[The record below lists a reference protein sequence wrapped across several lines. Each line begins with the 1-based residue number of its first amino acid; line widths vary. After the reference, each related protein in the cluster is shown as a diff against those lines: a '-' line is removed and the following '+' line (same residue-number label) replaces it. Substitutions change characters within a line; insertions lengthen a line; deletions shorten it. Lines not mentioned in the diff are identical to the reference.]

1 MQILK
6 DILASFEGGE
16 ESDASEVSD
25 SVPSDDGSDAM
36 SVEEGDAETLPT
48 GTRVEYTRSLVG
60 NIIIVPLDR

>member
-25 SVPSDDGSDAM
+25 SVPSDDGSDA
-36 SVEEGDAETLPT
+36 LPT
-48 GTRVEYTRSLVG
+48 GTRIEYTRSLVG